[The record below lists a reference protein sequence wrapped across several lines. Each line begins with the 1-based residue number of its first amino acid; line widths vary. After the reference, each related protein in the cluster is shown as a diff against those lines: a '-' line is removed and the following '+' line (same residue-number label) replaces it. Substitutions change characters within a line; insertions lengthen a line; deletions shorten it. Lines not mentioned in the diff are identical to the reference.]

1 MNKRIKPIT
10 IKEKDIALEFTARN
24 NKQIISYHL
33 KKAPRGQYKNDV
45 IGLKITSENE
55 SANVS
60 LLMTPYEAFIISNA
74 LNNAL
79 LLHKATNKGWLK

>member
-1 MNKRIKPIT
+1 MNKQIKPIT
-10 IKEKDIALEFTARN
+10 IKEKNIAFEFTARN
-24 NKQIISYHL
+24 KKQIISYHL
-33 KKAPRGQYKNDV
+33 KKAPKGQYKNDV

-55 SANVS
+55 SGNIS

-79 LLHKATNKGWLK
+79 LIHKESNKRWLK